1 MQYLGIDLGG
11 TNIAAGLVDEHGE
24 VLFDLSCPTGS
35 ARGPQAVVDDMAA
48 LCAELLQLAG
58 ATYRDVAA
66 IGVGTPGV
74 CDARRGTLVFANN
87 LHFTDVPIAAML
99 QQALPLPVF
108 LENDATAAGIA
119 EHELGA
125 LRGVDNGLFVTLGT
139 GIGGCLFIDGK
150 VYAGTHGYA
159 AEIGHMVTHAGG
171 DVCTC
176 GLAGCWERY
185 AAAPALIRAGRAAA
199 KAAPRSLLH
208 HIVNG
213 NLQNLTAKDV
223 VDCARAGDETAL
235 SVFHAYVHE
244 LALGVI
250 GLIHLYD
257 PAVVCLGGGV
267 AQAGEFLLQPLK
279 EAVAAGVM
287 YKALPHARLCL
298 TALAGD
304 AGIVGAA
311 MLGKA
316 AGK

>member
-11 TNIAAGLVDEHGE
+11 TNIAAGLVDEAGE
-24 VLFDLSCPTGS
+24 VLFDVSCPTNS
-35 ARGPQAVVDDMAA
+35 ARGPQAVMADMVS
-48 LCAELLQLAG
+48 LCMELMQLAG
-58 ATYRDVAA
+58 ASYSDIAA
-66 IGVGTPGV
+66 IGVGTPGI
-74 CDARRGTLVFANN
+74 CDAHRGTLVFANN
-87 LHFTDVPIAAML
+87 LHFTDVPVVQTL
-99 QQALPLPVF
+99 QASLPLPVF

-125 LRGVDNGLFVTLGT
+125 LKGIDNGLFVTLGT

-159 AEIGHMVTHAGG
+159 LEIGHMITHAGG
-171 DVCTC
+171 DACTC
-176 GLAGCWERY
+176 GLSGCWERY

-199 KAAPRSLLH
+199 KDAPRSLMY

-213 NLQNLTAKDV
+213 NLQNLDAKAI
-223 VDCARAGDETAL
+223 VDCAKAGDETAL
-235 SVFHAYVHE
+235 AVFRAYVHE

-257 PAVVCLGGGV
+257 PAVLCLGGGV
-267 AQAGEFLLQPLK
+267 AQAGDFLLEPLK
-279 EAVAAGVM
+279 KAVRAGVM
-287 YKALPHARLCL
+287 YKALPHAELRL
-298 TALAGD
+298 TALSGE

-316 AGK
+316 ARK